1 MIWYT
6 IRVKGLV
13 NVNGNIIVAHGMR
26 RGRQNQALEAF
37 ISELVKDDIHHY
49 HIAFLESE
57 HQDLETVMT
66 TLIQSGVKQLKIVP
80 LLLFSAMHY
89 LKDIPNMK

>member
-26 RGRQNQALEAF
+26 HGRQNQALEAF
-37 ISELVKDDIHHY
+37 IYELIKDDIHHY
-49 HIAFLESE
+49 DIAF
-57 HQDLETVMT
+57 
-66 TLIQSGVKQLKIVP
+66 
-80 LLLFSAMHY
+80 
-89 LKDIPNMK
+89 

>member
-26 RGRQNQALEAF
+26 HGRQNQALEAF
-37 ISELVKDDIHHY
+37 ISELVKDALSQGY
-49 HIAFLESE
+49 TEYRS
-57 HQDLETVMT
+57 
-66 TLIQSGVKQLKIVP
+66 
-80 LLLFSAMHY
+80 
-89 LKDIPNMK
+89 

>member
-26 RGRQNQALEAF
+26 HGRQNQALEAF

-49 HIAFLESE
+49 DIAFLESE

-66 TLIQSGVKQLKIVP
+66 IIKVALKSLRLYLCFSLVP
-80 LLLFSAMHY
+80 CT
-89 LKDIPNMK
+89 I

>member
-1 MIWYT
+1 MTTGIREFLILHYNVILFTKTKMIWYT

-49 HIAFLESE
+49 YIAF
-57 HQDLETVMT
+57 
-66 TLIQSGVKQLKIVP
+66 
-80 LLLFSAMHY
+80 
-89 LKDIPNMK
+89 

>member
-1 MIWYT
+1 MTTGIRNSLILHYNVILSQNEMIWYT

-26 RGRQNQALEAF
+26 HGRQNQALEAF

-49 HIAFLESE
+49 DIAF
-57 HQDLETVMT
+57 
-66 TLIQSGVKQLKIVP
+66 
-80 LLLFSAMHY
+80 
-89 LKDIPNMK
+89 

>member
-26 RGRQNQALEAF
+26 HGRQNQALEAF

-49 HIAFLESE
+49 DIAFLR
-57 HQDLETVMT
+57 
-66 TLIQSGVKQLKIVP
+66 K
-80 LLLFSAMHY
+80 
-89 LKDIPNMK
+89 

>member
-26 RGRQNQALEAF
+26 HGRQNQALEAF
-37 ISELVKDDIHHY
+37 ISELVKMIY
-49 HIAFLESE
+49 ITMILRFR
-57 HQDLETVMT
+57 
-66 TLIQSGVKQLKIVP
+66 K
-80 LLLFSAMHY
+80 
-89 LKDIPNMK
+89 